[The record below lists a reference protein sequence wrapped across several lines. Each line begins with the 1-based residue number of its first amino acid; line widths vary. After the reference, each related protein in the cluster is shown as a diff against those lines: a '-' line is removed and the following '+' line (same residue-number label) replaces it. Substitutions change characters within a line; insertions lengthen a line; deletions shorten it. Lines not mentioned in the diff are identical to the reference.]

1 MKRLLYIIFLM
12 LISWDFSSSA
22 APRDE
27 RGEAILI
34 LDKAF
39 YYELYA
45 TPLVHREQYLEKKI
59 NMIVQGHAVVT
70 VIDRLSRYRK
80 QYRVQLEDNA
90 AQRYKLTIIY
100 NIFFDN
106 EDSLKMLN
114 QNEIFE
120 FKGQFM
126 SCTSLNTN
134 QNAFIIDIVLEE
146 GAILI
151 E

>member
-1 MKRLLYIIFLM
+1 
-12 LISWDFSSSA
+12 
-22 APRDE
+22 
-27 RGEAILI
+27 
-34 LDKAF
+34 
-39 YYELYA
+39 
-45 TPLVHREQYLEKKI
+45 
-59 NMIVQGHAVVT
+59 MIVQGHAVVT